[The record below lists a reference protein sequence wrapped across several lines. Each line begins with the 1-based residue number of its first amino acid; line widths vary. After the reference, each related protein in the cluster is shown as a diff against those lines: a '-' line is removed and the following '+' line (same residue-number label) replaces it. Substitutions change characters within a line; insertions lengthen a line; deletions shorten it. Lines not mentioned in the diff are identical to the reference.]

1 MTDFSYWAILKGT
14 KNFKNALKFIEF
26 ASRPESQAAL
36 VKLQTLGSL
45 NRKAFNLIPE
55 SRAKLLPTYP
65 ENEAKTIELNPA
77 WRAKKDAS
85 GKSNL
90 EINNA
95 LWNPWILQQ

>member
-1 MTDFSYWAILKGT
+1 M
-14 KNFKNALKFIEF
+14 
-26 ASRPESQAAL
+26 
-36 VKLQTLGSL
+36 KLQVLGPL

-65 ENEAKTIELNPA
+65 ENFAKAIALNPA
-77 WRAKKDAS
+77 WWAKKDAS

-95 LWNPWILQQ
+95 LWNAWVLQQ